1 MSGRGQDDCD
11 ILVIGGGL
19 TGLTCAMLL
28 HEAGHSVMVVE
39 AADRL
44 GGRVHSLRDKITDAY
59 LADLGPTWVWP
70 EAQPFAASWIKQLG
84 LGLIPQFESGD
95 TIVDIAT
102 HGSPARYQLPGMEGS
117 YRIQGGTTAIV
128 ERLLGR
134 LPSSAIRTSTRV
146 NSIAF
151 DNGSIRV
158 STDNMALP
166 VMSPR
171 RVVVA
176 TPMRV
181 AASTINWS
189 PALDSRLLNAME
201 TTPTW
206 MAAQAKAVAIYSEP
220 FWRTKGLSGRIA
232 SRLGPLVEAHDHSGE
247 MGKPSGLFG
256 FIGLPPKVRHDNA
269 HALKNEIVKQL
280 VRCFGEDAAKPD
292 TLHVEDWA
300 ENPFICTP
308 TDITEPPQHPQLVQS
323 LLRKPF
329 WDDRIFFAVAELA
342 TVSPGLIEGAFHIGT
357 TVAKGLSET
366 LSVQQADLER

>member
-1 MSGRGQDDCD
+1 MSGRRQEDCD
-11 ILVIGGGL
+11 VLVIGGGL

-28 HEAGHSVMVVE
+28 HEAGHSVIVVE

-44 GGRVHSLRDKITDAY
+44 GGRVHSLRDPVSGAY

-70 EAQPFAASWIKQLG
+70 DAQPFAAHWIKQLG

-102 HGSPARYQLPGMEGS
+102 QGSPARYQLPGMEGS
-117 YRIQGGTTAIV
+117 YRVQGGTTAIL
-128 ERLLGR
+128 ERLLER
-134 LPSSAIRTSTRV
+134 LPIFVIRTSTRV
-146 NSIAF
+146 NSIAYG
-151 DNGSIRV
+151 NESIRV
-158 STDNMALP
+158 STDNIALP
-166 VMSPR
+166 MINPR
-171 RVVVA
+171 RVVLA

-189 PALDSRLLNAME
+189 PALDSRVLNAME

-220 FWRTKGLSGRIA
+220 FWRTNGLSGRIA

-269 HALKNEIVKQL
+269 HAVRNEIVKQL
-280 VRCFGEDAAKPD
+280 VRCFGEDAAEPD

-308 TDITEPPQHPQLVQS
+308 TDITEQPQHPQLTPS

-329 WDDRIFFAVAELA
+329 WDERIFFAVAELA
-342 TVSPGLIEGAFHIGT
+342 TVSPGLIEGAFHIGSK
-357 TVAKGLSET
+357 VAEGVSET
-366 LSVQQADLER
+366 FCA